1 MQECIKAVHLE
12 HAGEPGCDV
21 RRFGPEH
28 AKKVQKFHESFPEYT
43 KTPLAHLSNPV
54 FRRSTMKVPTFSN
67 SSLHLKS
74 HIYLIILDFTGK
86 FNVLTGHF
94 FIEKIFDML
103 YNNSTT

>member
-1 MQECIKAVHLE
+1 M
-12 HAGEPGCDV
+12 
-21 RRFGPEH
+21 PERMSGT
-28 AKKVQKFHESFPEYT
+28 AR
-43 KTPLAHLSNPV
+43 NPV

-67 SSLHLKS
+67 PSLRFKS
-74 HIYLIILDFTGK
+74 IIYLKKLDFTGK